1 MTDADQPE
9 LLAELYHFLAG
20 DCTSDFMKEERNRYD
35 LAYKA
40 RKKALELLV
49 HNQKTDTR
57 LYRNV
62 MIGLSILTAES
73 QEGSFEEAETGNA

>member
-1 MTDADQPE
+1 
-9 LLAELYHFLAG
+9 
-20 DCTSDFMKEERNRYD
+20 MKEERNRYD

-62 MIGLSILTAES
+62 MIAFNPTAES
-73 QEGSFEEAETGNA
+73 QEGSFEEAEQGMLELIEKEKTDQTPI